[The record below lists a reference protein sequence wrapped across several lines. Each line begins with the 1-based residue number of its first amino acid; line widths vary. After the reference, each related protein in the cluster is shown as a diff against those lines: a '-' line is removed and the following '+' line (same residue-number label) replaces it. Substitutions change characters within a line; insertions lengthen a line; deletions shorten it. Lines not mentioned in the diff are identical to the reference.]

1 MDTAVIRE
9 TVRGRWAADSGAA
22 TDGLARL
29 VEIPALSPSFDAEWA
44 TTRQLHAAVEHVRT
58 YLDARGFP
66 GASTDVVELPGRT
79 PVLLLD
85 VPATD
90 GARTD
95 ETVVVYGHLDKQP
108 AAGEW
113 SPGLGPWTPVIKE
126 GRLYGRGAN
135 DDGYA
140 AYAAAT
146 ALEALHASGGA
157 HARTVVLLET
167 CEESGSPDLGAY
179 LEHLRPRLGR
189 VGLVVCL
196 DTSGADHERLWL
208 ATSLRGMISFDL
220 TVRVLTSGVHSGH
233 ASGFVPSSFRIL
245 RELLD
250 RIEDPRTGDL
260 HLPELVTEVPADRLA
275 EVHAAGDAL
284 APTLPLVDGMR
295 YAHDTVADLVLA
307 NTWATTMS
315 VTGADGL
322 PPLPEAGNVLRP
334 YTSVK
339 LSFRLPPTV
348 DADTALAAM
357 TRVLTTDPPFGAQVE
372 IARADAA
379 SGWNANPR
387 APWLESTLDK
397 VGDEVFGLPWRAL
410 GLGGTIPFLGL
421 FGHAY
426 PDAQFVVTGPRG
438 PGNNAHVPDEWLH
451 LEQTERVTEAV
462 ARILDA
468 HAKA

>member
-1 MDTAVIRE
+1 MDTTAVRE
-9 TVRGRWAADSGAA
+9 TVRDRWSADSGAA

-29 VEIPALSPSFDAEWA
+29 VEIPALSPSFDARWA
-44 TTRQLHAAVEHVRT
+44 TTRQLHAAVDHVRT
-58 YLDARGFP
+58 YLDARGFA
-66 GASTDVVELPGRT
+66 GASTEVVELPGRT

-85 VPATD
+85 VPATE
-90 GARTD
+90 GARSD

-113 SPGLGPWTPVIKE
+113 SPGLGPWTPVIKD

-146 ALEALHASGGA
+146 ALEALRAGGGV

-167 CEESGSPDLGAY
+167 CEESGSPDLGSY

-208 ATSLRGMISFDL
+208 ATSLRGMVSFDL

-233 ASGFVPSSFRIL
+233 ASGPVPSSFRIL

-250 RIEDPRTGDL
+250 RIEDTRSGRM
-260 HLPELVTEVPADRLA
+260 HLPELVAEVPADRLA
-275 EVHAAGDAL
+275 EVRAAGEAL
-284 APTLPLVDGMR
+284 APVLPLVEGMR
-295 YAHDTVADLVLA
+295 YAHDDVGDQVLA
-307 NTWATTMS
+307 GTWATTLS

-322 PPLPEAGNVLRP
+322 PSLPEAGNVLRP

-348 DADTALAAM
+348 DADTALAAV
-357 TRVLTTDPPFGAQVE
+357 TRALTTDPPFGAQVE
-372 IARADAA
+372 VARSDAA
-379 SGWNANPR
+379 TGWNAGPR
-387 APWLESTLDK
+387 ADWLESTLDD
-397 VGDEVFGLPWRAL
+397 VGSDVFGLPWRAL

-421 FGHAY
+421 FGRAY

-451 LEQTERVTEAV
+451 LRQTERVTEAV
-462 ARILDA
+462 ARIIDA
-468 HAKA
+468 HARS

>member
-1 MDTAVIRE
+1 M
-9 TVRGRWAADSGAA
+9 VRARWAADSGAA
-22 TDGLARL
+22 TGSLARL
-29 VEIPALSPSFDAEWA
+29 VEIPALSPSFDAEWE
-44 TTRQLHAAVEHVRT
+44 TTRQLHAAVDHVRD
-58 YLDARGFP
+58 YLDARGLP

-85 VPATD
+85 VPATED
-90 GARTD
+90 AATE

-113 SPGLGPWTPVIKE
+113 SPGLGPWTPVVKD

-146 ALEALHASGGA
+146 ALEALHAGGGA

-167 CEESGSPDLGAY
+167 CEESGSRDLGAY
-179 LEHLRPRLGR
+179 LEHLRPRLGE

-208 ATSLRGMISFDL
+208 ATSLRGMVSFDL
-220 TVRVLTSGVHSGH
+220 TVAVLTSGVHSGH
-233 ASGFVPSSFRIL
+233 ASGVVPSSFRIL

-250 RIEDPRTGDL
+250 RIEDPRTGQL
-260 HLPELVTEVPADRLA
+260 HLPELVTDVPADRLA
-275 EVHAAGDAL
+275 EVRAAGDAL
-284 APTLPLVDGMR
+284 APTLPLVEGMR
-295 YAHDTVADLVLA
+295 YARNGTADVTDLVLA
-307 NTWATTMS
+307 GTWASTMS

-322 PPLPEAGNVLRP
+322 PPLPDAGNVLRP

-348 DADTALAAM
+348 DADTALAAL
-357 TRVLTTDPPFGAQVE
+357 TRVLTTDPPHGAQID
-372 IARADAA
+372 IARTDAA
-379 SGWNANPR
+379 TGWNANPR
-387 APWLESTLDK
+387 APWLESTLDD
-397 VGDEVFGLPWRAL
+397 VSSDVFGLPWRAL
-410 GLGGTIPFLGL
+410 GLGGTIPFLGM
-421 FGHAY
+421 FGRAY

-451 LEQTERVTEAV
+451 LPQTERVTEAV
-462 ARILDA
+462 ARIVHA
-468 HAKA
+468 HARS